1 MRGPVRVSGLSL
13 VLMAASACGS
23 GPGASDLTLLPS
35 TRWGG
40 EYAAAL
46 CAKVF
51 GCCDASELAATWKY
65 ADEAQCRQMAG
76 TEIQMNL
83 SELLA
88 LGWVSYDARAARKCI
103 DEIAATVCPDLLVV
117 GKNVLAPSCFLVS
130 RGAGEIGTTCED
142 LDVVCRSSNCDISV
156 GTCAPTPGCSTVC
169 GIDQYCDTTAQVCAT
184 WKAQGAACAGG
195 VECAPPLACLAGVCA
210 PPQGG
215 GATCTVADDCL
226 SGACDPGTSG
236 AQCAPKVCDGI

>member
-1 MRGPVRVSGLSL
+1 VQNFAMRGPVRVSGLSL

-88 LGWVSYDARAARKCI
+88 LGCFPDDAVAA
-103 DEIAATVCPDLLVV
+103 
-117 GKNVLAPSCFLVS
+117 
-130 RGAGEIGTTCED
+130 
-142 LDVVCRSSNCDISV
+142 LDPQD
-156 GTCAPTPGCSTVC
+156 A
-169 GIDQYCDTTAQVCAT
+169 
-184 WKAQGAACAGG
+184 
-195 VECAPPLACLAGVCA
+195 EAPPRRR
-210 PPQGG
+210 G
-215 GATCTVADDCL
+215 GAIVQEL
-226 SGACDPGTSG
+226 G
-236 AQCAPKVCDGI
+236 

>member
-156 GTCAPTPGCSTVC
+156 GTCAP
-169 GIDQYCDTTAQVCAT
+169 
-184 WKAQGAACAGG
+184 
-195 VECAPPLACLAGVCA
+195 
-210 PPQGG
+210 
-215 GATCTVADDCL
+215 
-226 SGACDPGTSG
+226 
-236 AQCAPKVCDGI
+236 